1 VAKYVAL
8 LRGINVGRNKRVAMS
23 DLRSLVEGLGYAGVS
38 THLQSGNVIFTG
50 GRKSSD
56 RMAAELSDAIRDTL
70 GMTVSVIVRS
80 GDELAA
86 VVANNPMPE
95 HTADHR
101 KFMVAFLD
109 TDPPK
114 GAFEAIDPADYE
126 PDRFALVG
134 REIYI
139 YYANG
144 LIESKLSNEHWEK
157 RIGVVATT
165 RNWRTVTRLLELAS

>member
-1 VAKYVAL
+1 MAL
-8 LRGINVGRNKRVAMS
+8 LRGINVGRNKRIAMS
-23 DLRSLVEGLGYAGVS
+23 DLRALVGGLGYADVS

-56 RMAAELSDAIRDTL
+56 RMAAELSDAIRDRL
-70 GMTVSVIVRS
+70 GMSVSVIVRT
-80 GDELAA
+80 GAELAA

-95 HTADHR
+95 HTADHK

-109 TDPPK
+109 TEPPAD
-114 GAFEAIDPADYE
+114 AFDAIDPADYE
-126 PDRFALVG
+126 PDQFALVG
-134 REIYI
+134 REVFI
-139 YYANG
+139 YYPNG
-144 LIESKLSNEHWEK
+144 LMASKLSNEHWEK